1 MLALPPPCSLAERIV
16 AQHARPETNWNMGLL
31 AACSLAHKARR
42 LKRVEPD
49 AVSGTRRQ
57 KRPVIVASLPRLRR
71 FQSFPSVPS
80 DRLAKPKEITRT
92 RLMPCDDYHPLYR
105 GARTYKSSAMKLWML
120 GGIYRKFI
128 FIQIL
133 LN

>member
-1 MLALPPPCSLAERIV
+1 V

-57 KRPVIVASLPRLRR
+57 KRPAIVASLP
-71 FQSFPSVPS
+71 
-80 DRLAKPKEITRT
+80 LAKPKEITRT

-105 GARTYKSSAMKLWML
+105 GARTYKSSATKLWML